1 MRFLTAL
8 VLSGAVVS
16 SPVVSAAEDSLW
28 ETVSEPAFGLWSGA
42 VVAKDSLYKD
52 VDVQVS
58 PSLLIFGGYGDVFIE
73 ANRFGYG
80 IYRDGTNFASVV
92 GNVRSYT
99 TLTEDQIEDSRTL
112 SEYDLDER
120 KTALEVGVQVGR
132 RLGGGWVSRAALLQ
146 DISGAHKAQE
156 AELLFYRRDDIA
168 GFRILTTIGGQYQS
182 EKLNDYYFGVDADE
196 ITNSA
201 TQEIYKPGSGWS
213 AELEVIA
220 TYDFEWGADNNWGA
234 YGGFRHFQYGS
245 EAKDSPLVDDGLVQ
259 QFFLGIGKYF

>member
-1 MRFLTAL
+1 MRLTTILSAGLLTAG
-8 VLSGAVVS
+8 LSASVQ
-16 SPVVSAAEDSLW
+16 AEDSLW
-28 ETVSEPAFGLWSGA
+28 QTVSEPAFGIWSGA

-52 VDVQVS
+52 VDVKVA

-99 TLTEDQIEDSRTL
+99 TLTEDQIDDSSTL
-112 SEYDLDER
+112 SKYNLDER
-120 KTALEVGVQVGR
+120 KTALEAGIQVGR

-168 GFRILTTIGGQYQS
+168 GFRILTTIGGQFQS
-182 EKLNDYYFGVDADE
+182 EKLNDYYFGVDSDE
-196 ITNSA
+196 IKNSA
-201 TQEIYKPGSGWS
+201 TQKIYKPGSGWS

-220 TYDFEWGADNNWGA
+220 TYDFEWGRGNDWGA

-245 EAKDSPLVDDGLVQ
+245 EATDSPLVDDGLVQ